1 MKIGEKSVGTG
12 DRIIRIVLALR
23 LFAFYDRGYVRGI
36 LGYIVLIINMILH
49 LTGAFGTCAL
59 SSLVGMNTAK
69 KPS

>member
-36 LGYIVLIINMILH
+36 LGYIVLIINMILL
-49 LTGAFGTCAL
+49 LTGIFGTCGL
-59 SSLVGMNTAK
+59 YNLLGMNTAR